1 MESTGLAG
9 AGHRGGS
16 WPPPTGEMFSTDV
29 IAPFGVRVAII
40 EPGVVLTP
48 TFFEGAGAP
57 PPGTH
62 DAAAFRDMFGIE
74 V

>member
-1 MESTGLAG
+1 
-9 AGHRGGS
+9 
-16 WPPPTGEMFSTDV
+16 MFSTDV